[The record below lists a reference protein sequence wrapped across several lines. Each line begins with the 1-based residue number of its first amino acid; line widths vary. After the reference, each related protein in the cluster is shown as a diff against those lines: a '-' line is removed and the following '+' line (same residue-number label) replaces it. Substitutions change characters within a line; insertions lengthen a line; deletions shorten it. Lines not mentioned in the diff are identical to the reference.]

1 MILILSV
8 FVLLVVHILQWMLQV
23 PGATS
28 FIGCIGKD
36 KYGEEMKKHAK
47 LAGLKVN
54 FRYIFLIT

>member
-1 MILILSV
+1 MILILSY
-8 FVLLVVHILQWMLQV
+8 FCFSCGAHLQWMLQV